1 MKHFLIIAAL
11 LICSTIKAE
20 EKQIVSPDGKI
31 EVTVSDKD
39 GQPTYSINY
48 NGTPFLHSSPLGLVT
63 NIGDFSRNMSLEQN
77 VLSNQIA

>member
-39 GQPTYSINY
+39 GQPT
-48 NGTPFLHSSPLGLVT
+48 
-63 NIGDFSRNMSLEQN
+63 
-77 VLSNQIA
+77 